1 MGEDRRSD
9 WRSSARRATLPQR
22 IGAVEAGVAGQG
34 QHFVRGVEADERRSG
49 CSGAVL
55 GHLKSGAIGVIDKL
69 GRQQERRGA
78 GKNRV
83 TSRHFAGGLA
93 ERLLTGRFRRPRSRS
108 RAGQAWR

>member
-1 MGEDRRSD
+1 VGWAKTVGPIGE
-9 WRSSARRATLPQR
+9 
-22 IGAVEAGVAGQG
+22 VALG
-34 QHFVRGVEADERRSG
+34 ERRSRNV
-49 CSGAVL
+49 SGAVL
-55 GHLKSGAIGVIDKL
+55 GHLESGAIGVIDKL

-83 TSRHFAGGLA
+83 TSRHFAGGLP